1 MPYQADIIRG
11 RKASVTD
18 MQEGE
23 YVINEFSGK
32 VQGLLKLNGRL
43 HATDFIAE
51 SNTADLKSNN
61 ELVVSDGVNDRV
73 VIGDIGRTK
82 DGTVFGIKVSS
93 PGSDARHAAKDKLV
107 VDSTRPSPVFF
118 EAKVGSTHTNIG
130 TAAEVVDFDTVTY
143 DNLKG
148 FNASTSLY
156 TIPTTGV
163 YFLYYNLCINQ
174 FDSGMFYAQIYMKD
188 SDGNVF
194 GVCRVDDKE
203 FTADTAKVQKYAA
216 KLVKLTSNK
225 TVGVYYYQSGGADQV
240 DVQSSSSSTT
250 NAFESVFGGYLVS
263 HQ

>member
-82 DGTVFGIKVSS
+82 DGTVFG
-93 PGSDARHAAKDKLV
+93 
-107 VDSTRPSPVFF
+107 
-118 EAKVGSTHTNIG
+118 
-130 TAAEVVDFDTVTY
+130 
-143 DNLKG
+143 
-148 FNASTSLY
+148 
-156 TIPTTGV
+156 
-163 YFLYYNLCINQ
+163 
-174 FDSGMFYAQIYMKD
+174 
-188 SDGNVF
+188 
-194 GVCRVDDKE
+194 
-203 FTADTAKVQKYAA
+203 KYAPTKEQVEA
-216 KLVKLTSNK
+216 YKKEGCKVCGPDGKPVKASK
-225 TVGVYYYQSGGADQV
+225 KDA
-240 DVQSSSSSTT
+240 
-250 NAFESVFGGYLVS
+250 
-263 HQ
+263 